1 MRFYI
6 AFMLIMPVL
15 TSAQNKINTHLLPRI
30 LKKHPELFKDV
41 LLDPAHKQV
50 QILYTQINRDKNNQP
65 SFKSYSYNLDPQWYF
80 YPASTV
86 KLPAVIFALEKINR
100 LNIEGLT
107 MQSTMITDSA
117 YTGQTKVLKDP
128 SSQNGMPSLKHYIKK
143 ILLTSD
149 NDAYNRVY
157 EFVGRAE
164 LNKRLKDNGIVNS
177 RFLNR
182 LAIGDSGEKARHT
195 NPISFYNGDKLIYRQ
210 EAQNDP
216 NDYPLTLKNLIR
228 GVGYMDANDKLVNE
242 PYSFADKNV
251 YTLADQQLILRK
263 LLFPETFPETERFNL
278 KPEDYTLIYTY
289 MSMFPTESKY
299 PKYDNKEFW
308 PTYSKML
315 FYGRDKNAATMPDIR
330 IFNKYGDSYGYVI
343 DNSYFTD
350 FKSNIEF
357 MLAAIVQSNDD
368 EIYNDDRYG
377 YETVCYPFLKNL
389 GEVIYNLELKR
400 NKKHL
405 PNLSRF
411 KLAY

>member
-330 IFNKYGDSYGYVI
+330 IFNKYGNSYGYVI